1 MRICLICNEFCHILG
16 FMADSATIRTR
27 IDEIDTLLAKG
38 TKSLTIGDRRVDY
51 DLEALQ
57 DERARLLRI
66 LGGNSQYRRVVFKS
80 A

>member
-1 MRICLICNEFCHILG
+1 
-16 FMADSATIRTR
+16 MADSATIRTR
-27 IDEIDTLLAKG
+27 IDEIDIILARG
-38 TKSLTIGDRRVDY
+38 IRSTMIGDRRIDY

-57 DERARLLRI
+57 EERARLLRI